1 MHSFPNTVEKV
12 IRDLISDPIVRLLM
26 SADNV
31 DEERM
36 MYVLAST
43 ARNLERSATSSVHRR
58 IQRFDD

>member
-1 MHSFPNTVEKV
+1 
-12 IRDLISDPIVRLLM
+12 M